1 VSTLEKVENSR
12 GTQVVQ
18 GNDAT
23 SKTIGTQVVDDIVS
37 TLEKSG
43 KSRGTQVV
51 QGNDATSKTIGTQVV
66 HDIVSTLE
74 KSGKKS
80 RESRK
85 CCGSATMLHQQLV
98 AQLRQTKA

>member
-37 TLEKSG
+37 TLEKVENLG
-43 KSRGTQVV
+43 
-51 QGNDATSKTIGTQVV
+51 V
-66 HDIVSTLE
+66 H
-74 KSGKKS
+74 K
-80 RESRK
+80 
-85 CCGSATMLHQQLV
+85 
-98 AQLRQTKA
+98 